1 MTLIQ
6 EKVNQAIEILK
17 EQETDMWLTFVRETS
32 GVRDPALD
40 LLIGA
45 NDLTWESALI
55 FTRAGN
61 RIAIIG
67 NLEKDA
73 VSRLGVF
80 DEILGYDKSVRE
92 LLRETITRLNPD
104 RIAVNTSRN
113 NVHADGLTHAMYE
126 FLKEYL
132 AGTPYADRLVSAEP
146 IINALRGRKTA
157 TELARIRKAVEITDE
172 IFKKTYAF
180 IKVGMTEIEVGAYM
194 HKLVREYG
202 VREHRC
208 GAVATLAPVASK
220 LPDSIGIGLAWPAE
234 NCPAVNSGPNSP
246 VGHNGPTDIKIER
259 GHIIHFDFGVK
270 YEDYCS
276 DIQHVC
282 YVLREG
288 ETEVP
293 VEIQRGFITL
303 RTAVEKSREAMQ
315 VGVTGNSI
323 DTISREILTD
333 SGYPEYP
340 YALGHQLGRVA
351 HDGGALLGP
360 LWEKYG
366 DSPNQKLE
374 VGQVFTIEPGLAI
387 PGYGYLGL
395 EEDVVMTAN
404 GAEYIG
410 EPQREIILIKG

>member
-6 EKVNQAIEILK
+6 EKIAQAIEILK
-17 EQETDMWLTFVRETS
+17 EQEMDMWLTFVRETS

-45 NDLTWESALI
+45 NDLTWPSALI
-55 FTRAGN
+55 ITRKGEK
-61 RIAIIG
+61 IAIIG

-73 VSRLGVF
+73 LQRLNVF
-80 DEILGYDKSVRE
+80 DEILGYDTAVSE
-92 LLRETITRLNPD
+92 LLRTTITRLNPD

-146 IINALRGRKTA
+146 VINSLRGRKTPA
-157 TELARIRKAVEITDE
+157 ELTRIRKAVEITDE
-172 IFKKTYAF
+172 IFKKTYDF

-202 VREHRC
+202 VSQ
-208 GAVATLAPVASK
+208 LAGDGSK

-234 NCPAVNSGPNSP
+234 NCPAVNSGPNKV
-246 VGHNGPTDIKIER
+246 VGHNGPTEIRIER

-270 YEDYCS
+270 HEDYCS

-288 ETEVP
+288 ETEAP
-293 VEIQRGFITL
+293 LEIQRGFITL
-303 RTAVEKSREAMQ
+303 RTAVEKSREAMK
-315 VGVTGNSI
+315 VGVIGNAI
-323 DTISREILTD
+323 DTISREIITD
-333 SGYPEYP
+333 SGYPEFP

-395 EEDVVMTAN
+395 EEDVVITKKSAK
-404 GAEYIG
+404 YIG